1 MRTRHG
7 TNAIARLQS
16 DAPSDSISSEFD
28 NGFPEVTSAVTL
40 AIGLR
45 ERWLDML
52 DKVIRGGTVVDGTG
66 SPSRVADIGIKDGR
80 IVAIGVVEQDAAEV
94 IDATGCIVTPGFVD
108 PHTHYDAQLLWD
120 PTASPSSVHG
130 VTTII
135 GGNCGFTLAPLI
147 PGDADYLRKMM
158 SKVEGMPLAA
168 LENGT
173 DWSWET
179 FAEYLGRLEGNI
191 SVNAGFLVGH
201 CAIRRYVMGPAAVG
215 AEASHEHIAGMRAEL
230 AKSIQSGAL
239 GFSFTNSTSHS
250 DGDGEPVAS
259 RWATHDELI
268 ALCEEV
274 GLHEG
279 TTLEGIVP
287 GCLDR
292 FADDEIELLGLMSAA
307 ANRPMNWNVLTVD
320 SREADRVPRQISAYD
335 RSIELGGKVVALTMP
350 VQVPMNMSFS
360 SFCGLWLLPGWQQIL
375 GVPVA
380 ERIQR
385 LQDPDTR
392 LRLLEN
398 SLSQAAGVFRRLADW
413 GDYVIGDTYSAA
425 NEGLKGRTVRD
436 VANERGMSSFGT
448 LLDIVIAD
456 ELKTILWPTPQD
468 DDAESW
474 RMRAEL
480 WQDGRAM
487 IGGSDAGA
495 HLDRMCGAPYPT
507 RWLADCIRGRKLVP
521 VEFAVKM
528 MTSQPAKLFGLVDRG
543 ELCEGA
549 YADVVVFNPDEIGS
563 EEAMLV
569 TDLPGNSSRLT
580 AGSFGVKRVLV
591 NGVTI
596 VENGVANGA
605 VPGTVLKSGKDTY
618 TVSAR

>member
-1 MRTRHG
+1 
-7 TNAIARLQS
+7 
-16 DAPSDSISSEFD
+16 
-28 NGFPEVTSAVTL
+28 
-40 AIGLR
+40 
-45 ERWLDML
+45 ML

-215 AEASHEHIAGMRAEL
+215 AEASEAHIDGMRAEL
-230 AKSIQSGAL
+230 AKSIKSGAL

-425 NEGLKGRTVRD
+425 NEGLKGRIVRD
-436 VANERGMSSFGT
+436 IANERGMSSFGT

-543 ELCEGA
+543 ELREGA
-549 YADVVVFNPDEIGS
+549 CADVVVFNPDEIGS

>member
-1 MRTRHG
+1 
-7 TNAIARLQS
+7 
-16 DAPSDSISSEFD
+16 
-28 NGFPEVTSAVTL
+28 
-40 AIGLR
+40 
-45 ERWLDML
+45 ML
-52 DKVIRGGTVVDGTG
+52 DKVIRGGTVIDGTG

-80 IVAIGVVEQDAAEV
+80 IVAIGVIDQGAAEV

-215 AEASHEHIAGMRAEL
+215 AEASKEHIGGMRAEL
-230 AKSIQSGAL
+230 AKSIKSGAL

-375 GVPVA
+375 GVPLA

-392 LRLLEN
+392 VRMLEN

-425 NEGLKGRTVRD
+425 NEGLKGRVVRD
-436 VANERGMSSFGT
+436 VAIERGKSSFGT

-543 ELCEGA
+543 ELREGA
-549 YADVVVFNPDEIGS
+549 CADVVVFNPDEIGS
-563 EEAMLV
+563 EDAMLV

-618 TVSAR
+618 TVLAR

>member
-1 MRTRHG
+1 
-7 TNAIARLQS
+7 
-16 DAPSDSISSEFD
+16 
-28 NGFPEVTSAVTL
+28 
-40 AIGLR
+40 
-45 ERWLDML
+45 ML

-66 SPSRVADIGIKDGR
+66 SPSRVADVGIKDGR
-80 IVAIGVVEQDAAEV
+80 IVAVGVVEQGAAEV

-215 AEASHEHIAGMRAEL
+215 AEASDEHIAGMRAEL

-392 LRLLEN
+392 LRMLEN

-425 NEGLKGRTVRD
+425 NEGLKGRVVRD

-543 ELCEGA
+543 ELREGA
-549 YADVVVFNPDEIGS
+549 CADVVVFNPDEIGS
-563 EEAMLV
+563 EDAMLV

-618 TVSAR
+618 TVLAR

>member
-1 MRTRHG
+1 M
-7 TNAIARLQS
+7 
-16 DAPSDSISSEFD
+16 
-28 NGFPEVTSAVTL
+28 TS

-45 ERWLDML
+45 ERWLVML

-80 IVAIGVVEQDAAEV
+80 IVAIGVVEQEAAEV

-147 PGDADYLRKMM
+147 PGDAEYLRKMM

-215 AEASHEHIAGMRAEL
+215 AEASDEHIAGMRAEL

-375 GVPVA
+375 GVPLA

-392 LRLLEN
+392 VLMLEN

-425 NEGLKGRTVRD
+425 NEGLKGRVVRD
-436 VANERGMSSFGT
+436 VAIERGKSSFGT

-543 ELCEGA
+543 ELREGA
-549 YADVVVFNPDEIGS
+549 CADVVVFNPDEIGS
-563 EEAMLV
+563 EDAMLV

-618 TVSAR
+618 TVPAR

>member
-1 MRTRHG
+1 M
-7 TNAIARLQS
+7 
-16 DAPSDSISSEFD
+16 
-28 NGFPEVTSAVTL
+28 TS

-215 AEASHEHIAGMRAEL
+215 AEASNEHIAEMRAEL

-360 SFCGLWLLPGWQQIL
+360 NFCGLWLLPGWQQIL

-392 LRLLEN
+392 VRMLEN

-425 NEGLKGRTVRD
+425 NEGLKGRIVRD

-480 WQDGRAM
+480 WQDSRAM

-543 ELCEGA
+543 ELREGA
-549 YADVVVFNPDEIGS
+549 CADVVVFNPDEIGS
-563 EEAMLV
+563 EDAMLV

-618 TVSAR
+618 TVPAR

>member
-1 MRTRHG
+1 
-7 TNAIARLQS
+7 
-16 DAPSDSISSEFD
+16 
-28 NGFPEVTSAVTL
+28 
-40 AIGLR
+40 
-45 ERWLDML
+45 ML
-52 DKVIRGGTVVDGTG
+52 DKVIRGGTVIDGTG

-80 IVAIGVVEQDAAEV
+80 IVAIGVIDQGAAEV

-215 AEASHEHIAGMRAEL
+215 AEASEAHIDGMRAEL
-230 AKSIQSGAL
+230 AKSIKSGAL

-375 GVPVA
+375 GVPLA

-392 LRLLEN
+392 VLMLEN

-425 NEGLKGRTVRD
+425 NEGLKGRVVRD
-436 VANERGMSSFGT
+436 VAIERGKSSFGT

-543 ELCEGA
+543 ELREGA
-549 YADVVVFNPDEIGS
+549 CADVVVFNPDEIGS
-563 EEAMLV
+563 EDAMLV

-618 TVSAR
+618 TVLAR

>member
-1 MRTRHG
+1 
-7 TNAIARLQS
+7 
-16 DAPSDSISSEFD
+16 
-28 NGFPEVTSAVTL
+28 
-40 AIGLR
+40 
-45 ERWLDML
+45 ML

-215 AEASHEHIAGMRAEL
+215 AEASNEHIAGMRAEL
-230 AKSIQSGAL
+230 AKSIKSGAL

-425 NEGLKGRTVRD
+425 NEGLKGRIVRD
-436 VANERGMSSFGT
+436 IANERGMSSFGT

-543 ELCEGA
+543 ELREGA
-549 YADVVVFNPDEIGS
+549 CADVVVFNPDEIGS

>member
-1 MRTRHG
+1 
-7 TNAIARLQS
+7 
-16 DAPSDSISSEFD
+16 
-28 NGFPEVTSAVTL
+28 
-40 AIGLR
+40 
-45 ERWLDML
+45 ML

-215 AEASHEHIAGMRAEL
+215 AEASIEHIAGMRAEL

-320 SREADRVPRQISAYD
+320 SREADRVPRQISAYE

-392 LRLLEN
+392 VRMLEN

-413 GDYVIGDTYSAA
+413 GDYIIGDTYSAA
-425 NEGLKGRTVRD
+425 NEGLKGRIVRD

-474 RMRAEL
+474 KMRAEL

-543 ELCEGA
+543 ELREGA
-549 YADVVVFNPDEIGS
+549 CADVVVFNPDEIGS

-618 TVSAR
+618 TVPAR

>member
-1 MRTRHG
+1 
-7 TNAIARLQS
+7 
-16 DAPSDSISSEFD
+16 
-28 NGFPEVTSAVTL
+28 
-40 AIGLR
+40 
-45 ERWLDML
+45 ML
-52 DKVIRGGTVVDGTG
+52 DKVIRGGTVIDGTG

-80 IVAIGVVEQDAAEV
+80 IVAIGVIDQGAAEV

-215 AEASHEHIAGMRAEL
+215 AEASEAHIDGMRAEL
-230 AKSIQSGAL
+230 AKSIKSGAL

-375 GVPVA
+375 GVPLA
-380 ERIQR
+380 ERIRR

-392 LRLLEN
+392 VLMLEN

-425 NEGLKGRTVRD
+425 NEGLKGRVVRD
-436 VANERGMSSFGT
+436 VAIERGKSSFGT

-543 ELCEGA
+543 ELREGA
-549 YADVVVFNPDEIGS
+549 CADVVVFNPDEIGS
-563 EEAMLV
+563 EDAMLV

-618 TVSAR
+618 TVPAR

>member
-1 MRTRHG
+1 
-7 TNAIARLQS
+7 
-16 DAPSDSISSEFD
+16 
-28 NGFPEVTSAVTL
+28 
-40 AIGLR
+40 
-45 ERWLDML
+45 ML

-215 AEASHEHIAGMRAEL
+215 AEASIEHIAGMRTEL

-292 FADDEIELLGLMSAA
+292 FADDEIEVLGLMSAA

-392 LRLLEN
+392 VRMLEN

-425 NEGLKGRTVRD
+425 NEGLKGRVVRD

-528 MTSQPAKLFGLVDRG
+528 MTTQPAKLFGLVDRG
-543 ELCEGA
+543 ELREGA
-549 YADVVVFNPDEIGS
+549 CADVVVFNPDEIGS
-563 EEAMLV
+563 EDAMLV

-618 TVSAR
+618 TVLAR

>member
-1 MRTRHG
+1 
-7 TNAIARLQS
+7 
-16 DAPSDSISSEFD
+16 
-28 NGFPEVTSAVTL
+28 
-40 AIGLR
+40 
-45 ERWLDML
+45 ML
-52 DKVIRGGTVVDGTG
+52 DIVIRGGTVIDGTG
-66 SPSRVADIGIKDGR
+66 APAQRADVGIKDGR
-80 IVAIGVVEQDAAEV
+80 VVAVGVVDESAAEV
-94 IDATGCIVTPGFVD
+94 IDATGMYVTPGFID

-130 VTTII
+130 VTTVV
-135 GGNCGFTLAPLI
+135 GGNCGFTLAPLL

-158 SKVEGMPLAA
+158 AKVEGMPLAA

-173 DWSWET
+173 DWSWES
-179 FAEYLGRLEGNI
+179 FSEYLGRLEGNI

-201 CAIRRYVMGPAAVG
+201 CAIRRYVMGPEAVG
-215 AEASHEHIAGMRAEL
+215 AEASAEQIAAMRAEL
-230 AKSIQSGAL
+230 ARAIESGAL

-274 GLHEG
+274 GRHEG

-292 FADDEIELLGLMSAA
+292 FADDEIELLGRMSAA

-320 SREADRVPRQISAYD
+320 SREPDRVPRQISAYD
-335 RSIELGGKVVALTMP
+335 RAVELGGRVVALTMP
-350 VQVPMNMSFS
+350 VQVPMNMSFLN
-360 SFCGLWLLPGWQQIL
+360 FCGLWLLPGWQKIL

-380 ERIQR
+380 ERIAR
-385 LQDPDTR
+385 LQDADTR
-392 LRLLEN
+392 VLLLEN

-413 GDYVIGDTYSAA
+413 GDYVIGDTYSEA
-425 NEGLKGRTVRD
+425 NRGLKGRVVRD
-436 VANERGMSSFGT
+436 IANERGRSSFGT

-456 ELKTILWPTPQD
+456 ELRTVLWPTPQD

-480 WQDGRAM
+480 WQDERAI

-507 RWLADCIRGRKLVP
+507 RWLSDCIRGRQLVP
-521 VEFAVKM
+521 VEHAVKM
-528 MTSQPAKLFGLVDRG
+528 MTSAPARLFGFTDRG
-543 ELCEGA
+543 VLREGA
-549 YADVVVFNPDEIGS
+549 FADVVVFDPQAVGS
-563 EEAMLV
+563 EDAALV
-569 TDLPGNSSRLT
+569 TDLPGDSSRLT

-591 NGVTI
+591 NGVVI
-596 VENGVANGA
+596 VEDGVANGR
-605 VPGTVLKSGKDTY
+605 VPGSVLKSGRDTY
-618 TVSAR
+618 TVPAR

>member
-1 MRTRHG
+1 
-7 TNAIARLQS
+7 
-16 DAPSDSISSEFD
+16 
-28 NGFPEVTSAVTL
+28 
-40 AIGLR
+40 
-45 ERWLDML
+45 
-52 DKVIRGGTVVDGTG
+52 VIDGTG

-80 IVAIGVVEQDAAEV
+80 IVAIGVIDQGAAEV

-215 AEASHEHIAGMRAEL
+215 AEASEAHIDGMRAEL
-230 AKSIQSGAL
+230 AKSIKSGAL

-385 LQDPDTR
+385 LQDSDTR
-392 LRLLEN
+392 LRMLEN

-413 GDYVIGDTYSAA
+413 GDYVIGDTYSVA
-425 NEGLKGRTVRD
+425 NEGLKGRVVRD
-436 VANERGMSSFGT
+436 IANERGMSSFGT

-543 ELCEGA
+543 ELREGA
-549 YADVVVFNPDEIGS
+549 CADVVVFNPDEIGS
-563 EEAMLV
+563 EDAMLV

-618 TVSAR
+618 TVPAR